1 MADVLDPTNWYLD
14 TRNQALLFSDKYI
27 QMDIN
32 FPSQNLYGLGD
43 RVHEFKLNP
52 GAYSMW
58 SSGQEPKYDN
68 GQGRG
73 GLSGVHPFLMV
84 ETKKARR
91 YIGIYFRN
99 SAAMTPII
107 RFNPDG
113 TSTLSL
119 ITIGGQIEFYVIGM
133 GTAHQVIQ
141 YYQSMVISKAQLPP
155 YWALGWQEAT
165 PNPIQ
170 GKTEQESI
178 QSAVSSYVS
187 A

>member
-1 MADVLDPTNWYLD
+1 MYD
-14 TRNQALLFSDKYI
+14 T
-27 QMDIN
+27 
-32 FPSQNLYGLGD
+32 GL
-43 RVHEFKLNP
+43 
-52 GAYSMW
+52 
-58 SSGQEPKYDN
+58 
-68 GQGRG
+68 GRG

-91 YIGIYFRN
+91 YIGIYLRN

-155 YWALGWQEAT
+155 YWSLGWQEAS
-165 PNPIQ
+165 PNPVQ
-170 GKTEQESI
+170 GKTEQDSLI
-178 QSAVSSYVS
+178 QAVNNYVTNKFPLEAVYLQQDS
-187 A
+187 WDGTKDFTLD

>member
-1 MADVLDPTNWYLD
+1 
-14 TRNQALLFSDKYI
+14 
-27 QMDIN
+27 
-32 FPSQNLYGLGD
+32 
-43 RVHEFKLNP
+43 
-52 GAYSMW
+52 
-58 SSGQEPKYDN
+58 
-68 GQGRG
+68 
-73 GLSGVHPFLMV
+73 
-84 ETKKARR
+84 
-91 YIGIYFRN
+91 
-99 SAAMTPII
+99 MTPII

>member
-1 MADVLDPTNWYLD
+1 MYD
-14 TRNQALLFSDKYI
+14 T
-27 QMDIN
+27 
-32 FPSQNLYGLGD
+32 GL
-43 RVHEFKLNP
+43 
-52 GAYSMW
+52 
-58 SSGQEPKYDN
+58 
-68 GQGRG
+68 GRG

-91 YIGIYFRN
+91 YIGIYLRN

-141 YYQSMVISKAQLPP
+141 YY
-155 YWALGWQEAT
+155 
-165 PNPIQ
+165 
-170 GKTEQESI
+170 
-178 QSAVSSYVS
+178 
-187 A
+187 